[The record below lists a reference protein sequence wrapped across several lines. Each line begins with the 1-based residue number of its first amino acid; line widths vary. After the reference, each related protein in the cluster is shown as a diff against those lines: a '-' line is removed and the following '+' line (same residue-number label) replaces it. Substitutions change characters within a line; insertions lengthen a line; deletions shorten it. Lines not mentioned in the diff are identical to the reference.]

1 MPEVN
6 APNDSILIF
15 VALTAL
21 VIATVLPL
29 EVTETSP
36 AVEVRVAPVRF
47 VKAPDPESE
56 TFPTAWIAPVG
67 ATDVPPPMVTVPAE
81 LIAPAPEY
89 VDEGVIVTFPP
100 LVVVIG

>member
-1 MPEVN
+1 VK
-6 APNDSILIF
+6 APKESIRIF

-47 VKAPDPESE
+47 VTAPDPESV

-67 ATDVPPPMVTVPAE
+67 ATEVPPLMEIVPAE
-81 LIAPAPEY
+81 LIAAAPEY
-89 VDEGVIVTFPP
+89 VDEGVMLTFPP